1 MLIALVHPLHGNPY
15 SLTLISIDGHLHSPL
30 IRLVDVRLSSPFL
43 FSYEGIL
50 GGQRSSSG
58 CYEPNYDPDDGSPN
72 TESCDESIASRDE
85 ESVLT
90 RKKLLEDALFGFFRK
105 EAIKSLKI
113 VQNSA
118 RMSTLKL
125 RYYTFFVLIRFVCWI
140 IECVETMSS
149 QIIVAN
155 NKIISI
161 SKDSVHCVLGL
172 PNCGDLAKQDK
183 DSVRNFILPRFSLT
197 PNNIFFGDMLISSD
211 FLSEEDTFICFMI
224 HTEFLTLLIDS
235 KHTSGFDFYALVY
248 DWILTGIIKY
258 VISGRVTSRI
268 PKVFDFCSY

>member
-1 MLIALVHPLHGNPY
+1 MLYLV
-15 SLTLISIDGHLHSPL
+15 
-30 IRLVDVRLSSPFL
+30 FL
-43 FSYEGIL
+43 E
-50 GGQRSSSG
+50 RR
-58 CYEPNYDPDDGSPN
+58 PM
-72 TESCDESIASRDE
+72 
-85 ESVLT
+85 
-90 RKKLLEDALFGFFRK
+90 
-105 EAIKSLKI
+105 AIKSLKI

-118 RMSTLKL
+118 RMPTLKL
-125 RYYTFFVLIRFVCWI
+125 RFVCWI
-140 IECVETMSS
+140 IECVDTMSS
-149 QIIVAN
+149 QINVAN

-211 FLSEEDTFICFMI
+211 FLSEEDTFICFMVIAMPCFLFPSSSDQI
-224 HTEFLTLLIDS
+224 HTEFLTLLVDS
-235 KHTSGFDFYALVY
+235 KHTSGFDFYELVY